1 MTSRFTGDYT
11 YMQTHRSSS
20 PTSTSMHP
28 STIGAGYLGLV
39 GSGEEPTRS
48 RGRGRVLL
56 SGQDAAQRQ
65 MISRILQADG
75 FEVVSRETGRDTVIE
90 LLRGTADLLLVNTP
104 LSDCSAAALL
114 AWTRQRPQS
123 SHMTCMVMV
132 DKSDTRLVAGLYDA
146 GADFVI
152 TRRTELDL
160 LPRKVAAALAR
171 RPLALAS

>member
-1 MTSRFTGDYT
+1 
-11 YMQTHRSSS
+11 MQTHRSPS
-20 PTSTSMHP
+20 PHP
-28 STIGAGYLGLV
+28 SSHLGLV
-39 GSGEEPTRS
+39 GTGTKPSPP

-56 SGQDAAQRQ
+56 TGEDAAQRQ
-65 MISRILQADG
+65 MIGRILQTDG
-75 FEVVSRETGRDTVIE
+75 FEVVSRESGRDTVIE
-90 LLRGTADLLLVNTP
+90 LLRGTADLLLVNAP
-104 LSDCSAAALL
+104 LPDCSAAALL

-132 DKSDTRLVAGLYDA
+132 ENSETRLVAGLYDA

>member
-1 MTSRFTGDYT
+1 
-11 YMQTHRSSS
+11 MQTHRSPSQA
-20 PTSTSMHP
+20 PTSLHP
-28 STIGAGYLGLV
+28 STIGAGHLGLV
-39 GSGEEPTRS
+39 GNGAKPS
-48 RGRGRVLL
+48 RPGSRGRVLL
-56 SGQDAAQRQ
+56 TGEDAAQRQ
-65 MISRILQADG
+65 MIGRILQTDG
-75 FEVVSRETGRDTVIE
+75 FEVVTRETGRDAVIE
-90 LLRGTADLLLVNTP
+90 LLRGTADLLLVNAP
-104 LSDCSAAALL
+104 LADCSAAALL

-132 DKSDTRLVAGLYDA
+132 ENSGDTRLVAGLYDA